1 MDGFIQLNLAKH
13 FSVPQLARIVALS
26 VPHFATLCRNTT
38 GKPPMEY
45 VRECR
50 LWKAHAMVR
59 TGCYR
64 RREIA
69 RVCGFYDGSKKSS
82 CIRWPRCWGCA
93 HETEI

>member
-1 MDGFIQLNLAKH
+1 
-13 FSVPQLARIVALS
+13 
-26 VPHFATLCRNTT
+26 
-38 GKPPMEY
+38 MEY

-69 RVCGFYDGSKKSS
+69 RVCGFYDGSHLNREFKK
-82 CIRWPRCWGCA
+82 IFLHPLAPLLGCA